1 MNNFS
6 LFKFKDFLIKVRNNC
21 MSFLKLLLKIFSLN
35 YLLLFIIIL
44 LEKNLENIFNNFI

>member
-21 MSFLKLLLKIFSLN
+21 MSFLKLLLKIFFK
-35 YLLLFIIIL
+35 LFAFIYYYFAG
-44 LEKNLENIFNNFI
+44 KKLENIFNNFI

>member
-21 MSFLKLLLKIFSLN
+21 MSFLKLLLKIFFKSFA
-35 YLLLFIIIL
+35 FIYYVKK
-44 LEKNLENIFNNFI
+44 KNLENFFNNFI